1 MHNLRLFLTQS
12 QHCRKFFPKQR
23 KKENKITYKNIGRHI
38 SWKRKQAS
46 QEGISHDQQSNQKIS
61 NITRRGRS
69 KEIPALQKNTD
80 KTIVNNK
87 SISFIILN
95 QLKWFYLPILNLILN
110 SHIKKNNP
118 VRFFS
123 PDIQINREDIQK
135 LSVSGIKL
143 IYYKNRSLTQAS
155 ISIII
160 PDKVIFMLKLVGK
173 DKEGI

>member
-1 MHNLRLFLTQS
+1 M
-12 QHCRKFFPKQR
+12 
-23 KKENKITYKNIGRHI
+23 INI
-38 SWKRKQAS
+38 
-46 QEGISHDQQSNQKIS
+46 SNQKIS
-61 NITRRGRS
+61 NITRRES
-69 KEIPALQKNTD
+69 KKNFSSPENTD

-87 SISFIILN
+87 PFSFIILN

-123 PDIQINREDIQK
+123 PDIQINRKDIQK
-135 LSVSGIKL
+135 LSVNGIKL
-143 IYYKNRSLTQAS
+143 IYYKNRSLSQAS

-160 PDKVIFMLKLVGK
+160 PDNVIFMLKLVGR